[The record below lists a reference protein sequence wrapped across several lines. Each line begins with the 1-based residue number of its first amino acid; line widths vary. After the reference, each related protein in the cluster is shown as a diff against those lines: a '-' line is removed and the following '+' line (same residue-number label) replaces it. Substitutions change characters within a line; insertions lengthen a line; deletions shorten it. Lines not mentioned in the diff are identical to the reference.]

1 MKKLISYILCVAMIL
16 SLMACGGNSAEEA
29 NNTEINEEK
38 QYVEETQFTELFN
51 SPEDYKGQFIK
62 FSGEVYQFEEG
73 LTMTVDM
80 ICHTE
85 DGDRLFVVEGPMDSA
100 VMSSG
105 DVTVEGII
113 DGETTTGI
121 DEYAG
126 SKAIKIV
133 DATMVP

>member
-1 MKKLISYILCVAMIL
+1 MIL
-16 SLMACGGNSAEEA
+16 SLTACGGNSAEET

-38 QYVEETQFTELFN
+38 QYVEETLFTELFN
-51 SPEDYKGQFIK
+51 SPEAYEGQSIK
-62 FSGEVYQFEEG
+62 FNGEVYQFEQG
-73 LTMTVDM
+73 LTMTADV
-80 ICHTE
+80 ICHTA
-85 DGDRLFVVEGPMDSA
+85 DGDRLFVVEGSMDSA